1 MPHRQQ
7 PKKTTLADS
16 ARFLSQWFQ
25 NPGVVG
31 AVAPSGPALAKAMA
45 SYVDLARKGPIVE
58 LGPGTGPVT
67 KALLARG
74 IPADRLLL
82 VEYETRFCRM
92 LAERYPG
99 VKIVQGDAY
108 GLKATLADHVDGEVA
123 TVISSL
129 PLLNRPERDRVRV
142 AASGIRPDGAG
153 RVVYPV
159 HLRAGD
165 FADARPRPWP
175 GGSLCRQG
183 FGAGSA
189 EHTAGA
195 GVALSPRRSFR
206 RPGQV
211 TAGEVTASEVTAS
224 EAKARDR
231 LIVALDVESVEA
243 ARTLISKLGDSVS
256 FYKIGLEL
264 AYAGGIAL
272 ASELKQADKRV
283 FLDLKLHDI
292 GATVERATRQIA
304 RLGVDF
310 LTIHGFTQTMRA
322 ARAGAGDEGL
332 RLLAVTVMTSY
343 DDADL
348 REAGYALGV
357 AELAALRATQ
367 AGELGVDGLIL
378 SPLELG
384 PIRALVGPKMLLVT
398 PGVRPAGADA
408 NDQKRV
414 MTPGQ
419 AIQAGADHLVIGR
432 PITRAADP
440 RAAARRIVV
449 EIAGAA

>member
-1 MPHRQQ
+1 M
-7 PKKTTLADS
+7 TS
-16 ARFLSQWFQ
+16 
-25 NPGVVG
+25 
-31 AVAPSGPALAKAMA
+31 
-45 SYVDLARKGPIVE
+45 
-58 LGPGTGPVT
+58 
-67 KALLARG
+67 
-74 IPADRLLL
+74 
-82 VEYETRFCRM
+82 
-92 LAERYPG
+92 
-99 VKIVQGDAY
+99 
-108 GLKATLADHVDGEVA
+108 
-123 TVISSL
+123 
-129 PLLNRPERDRVRV
+129 
-142 AASGIRPDGAG
+142 
-153 RVVYPV
+153 
-159 HLRAGD
+159 
-165 FADARPRPWP
+165 
-175 GGSLCRQG
+175 
-183 FGAGSA
+183 
-189 EHTAGA
+189 
-195 GVALSPRRSFR
+195 
-206 RPGQV
+206 
-211 TAGEVTASEVTAS
+211 S

-243 ARTLISKLGDSVS
+243 ARVLISKLGDSVS

-264 AYAGGIAL
+264 AYAGGLGL
-272 ASELKQADKRV
+272 ASELKQAGKRV

-322 ARAGAGDEGL
+322 ARAGAGAGAGAGGL

-348 REAGYALGV
+348 RESGYALGV

-367 AGELGVDGLIL
+367 ARELGVDGLIL
-378 SPLELG
+378 SPLELA

-398 PGVRPAGADA
+398 PGVRPAGAEA

-419 AIQAGADHLVIGR
+419 AILAGADHLVIGR

-440 RAAARRIVV
+440 RAAAEDIVA